1 MRLKVVKKYELF
13 DEVMFTSIQRHDD
26 CMKHNHILKYFDFIK
41 INNAIKEVVVEE
53 VIKGY
58 ALANINRL
66 LQDTKWSANSVA
78 LR

>member
-13 DEVMFTSIQRHDD
+13 DEVMFASIQRHGD
-26 CMKHNHILKYFDFIK
+26 CAKHNHTLKYFDFIK
-41 INNAIKEVVVEE
+41 INDAIKEIVVEK
-53 VIKGY
+53 VTKDY